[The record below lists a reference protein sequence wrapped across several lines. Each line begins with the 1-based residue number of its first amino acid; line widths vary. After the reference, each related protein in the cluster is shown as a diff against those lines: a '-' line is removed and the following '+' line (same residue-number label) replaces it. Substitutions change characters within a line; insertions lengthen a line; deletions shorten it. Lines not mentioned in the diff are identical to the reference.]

1 MNHQSHRKR
10 GPIGALGAAIG
21 SWAGLVLLGCG
32 SGSGSSDAGPMG
44 QSCGLAADVLASA
57 DAQSATAGGS
67 ASVPDYLSKLG
78 CYGDFSAL
86 ASLPLDQSIP
96 GGISAKVVYDT
107 ADSPPSLYYQNS
119 KRFSIH
125 YQFASK
131 ALSGANSGVTHTVHP
146 QVPPLATFN
155 STEYGGST
163 GGGRRFLLGAITYYQ
178 GPKTFV
184 LEIDPYDTMPAT
196 DIASFF
202 YSVRSS
208 AYFDASLAF
217 HPTSDSVAAVAK
229 ALPTDIRVMTTDDLF
244 AKTDYQPL
252 NLATTVGQVKF
263 YTAAQL
269 VADDT
274 VVGYRDIVVLD
285 SAVNDIP
292 PCAGMITQEFQT
304 PLSHLNVLSEN
315 RGTPNMGLRS
325 ALTNAMLQQYEGQ
338 WVEFTVGAQDWTMK
352 GVTAEYAAQWWDEHK
367 PPAIALPTPNLTVT
381 AMTDVQD
388 LVVEDPVH
396 PEALFQEI
404 STAITAYGSKGSN
417 YGVLYNTG
425 RDAAGKVISL
435 AKDAAGVYLHDPTTA
450 VYRVP
455 VRDAFV
461 IPLYWY
467 HQFFTENGLYVQL
480 DSMLADSQFV
490 NDSSVRSRTLMSF
503 MDQIIAAPVSQEFS
517 DALRAKLTALGL
529 AEKTVRFRSSTNAE
543 DLSAFPCAGCYD
555 SHTGDPLD
563 WDGDLLVA
571 VKKAWASA
579 WKPRTFDERTQHS
592 IDHRLV
598 AMGLLV
604 HQNFDNASEYANG
617 VTLTANPYDTSGGL
631 VPAFFINYQQGS
643 SYDVVQPVAGITS
656 DELIYYWYNLP
667 DQPTNYLAHSNI
679 ILPTQ
684 TVLSNTQLDRMGTAL
699 DVIHKRFSYA
709 YGPNAAPANTGFY
722 AIDDESKFL
731 CTSDA
736 TEQTFIPTSC
746 DLANPANNHTVLVFK
761 QARPNSGQGY
771 QPGAGDDAD

>member
-1 MNHQSHRKR
+1 MSHPCHPPR
-10 GPIGALGAAIG
+10 GPAGAFGATIGLWGALTVAACGGGGG
-21 SWAGLVLLGCG
+21 SN
-32 SGSGSSDAGPMG
+32 DAGQTG
-44 QSCGLAADVLASA
+44 QTCRLSTDVLAAAES
-57 DAQSATAGGS
+57 STTAGGS
-67 ASVPDYLSKLG
+67 ASVPDYLPKLG

-96 GGISAKVVYDT
+96 GGVSAKVVYDT
-107 ADSPPSLYYQNS
+107 ADAPPSLYYQNS
-119 KRFSIH
+119 KRFRIH

-131 ALSGANSGVTHTVHP
+131 DLSGADSGSTHTVHP
-146 QVPPLATFN
+146 QVLPLATFN

-178 GPKTFV
+178 GPKRFV

-208 AYFDASLAF
+208 AYFGATLAF
-217 HPTSDSVAAVAK
+217 HPTSDSVSAVAK
-229 ALPTDIRVMTTDDLF
+229 ALPTDIPVMSTDDLF
-244 AKTDYQPL
+244 AQTDYEPL

-269 VADDT
+269 AVDDT

-325 ALTNAMLQQYEGQ
+325 ALTDATLKQYRGQ
-338 WVEFTVGAQDWTMK
+338 WVEFTVGAQNWTMK
-352 GVTAEYAAQWWDEHK
+352 AVTAEYAAQWWDAHR
-367 PPAIALPTPNLTVT
+367 PPAIALPQPDLTVT

-388 LVVEDPVH
+388 LVVEDPLH

-404 STAITAYGSKGSN
+404 STAIRAYGSKGSN

-425 RDAAGKVISL
+425 KDAAGNVISL
-435 AKDAAGVYLHDPTTA
+435 AKDATGAYLHDPATA

-467 HQFFTENGLYVQL
+467 NEFFRDNGFYIQL
-480 DSMLADSQFV
+480 DGLLADSQFV
-490 NDSSVRSRTLMSF
+490 NDASVRSRTLMAF
-503 MDQIIAAPVSQEFS
+503 MEQIIAAPMSQEFS
-517 DALRAKLTALGL
+517 DALRAKLADKGL
-529 AEKTVRFRSSTNAE
+529 AGKTVRFRSSTNAE
-543 DLSAFPCAGCYD
+543 DLSSFPCAGCYD
-555 SHTGDPLD
+555 SHTGDPAD
-563 WDGDLLVA
+563 WEGDLLVA

-592 IDHRLV
+592 IDHKQM

-631 VPAFFINYQQGS
+631 VPAFFINYQQGAY
-643 SYDVVQPVAGITS
+643 YDVVQPVAGISS
-656 DELIYYWYNLP
+656 DEIIYYWYNLP

-679 ILPTQ
+679 VLPTQ
-684 TVLSNTQLDRMGTAL
+684 TVLSNAQLDRLGTAL
-699 DVIHKRFSYA
+699 DVVHKRFSYA
-709 YGPNAAPANTGFY
+709 YGPNATPGNTGFY

-731 CTSDA
+731 CTSDP
-736 TEQTFIPTSC
+736 TEQTFVPTSC
-746 DLANPANNHTVLVFK
+746 DLANPAANHTVLVLK

-771 QPGAGDDAD
+771 QPGAGDDGD